1 MKRILFVTV
10 VTCLAIAGFTYFTS
24 GSNAEAH
31 EAHDGHDHEETADMD
46 NILLTQKQ
54 INAVDL
60 KMGEVERRELDT
72 TVRANGQLVLRSHAR
87 GAVASLMGGVVKSI
101 NVKEGQRVAKG
112 QVVATIENTDVM
124 LLQREYYTACREV
137 EMAKEEMLRQQTL
150 QQNGAGVKKTMQQA
164 QKDFKIAQANV
175 MGIARQLQQMGIN
188 VVQVAKGHFTTA
200 FPLRAPIAGTVG
212 QLTASLGSYA
222 DMQTPLMMIRN
233 NDAVE
238 ADLNV
243 FEKDINKIKVGDKV
257 HITLTNQTGVAVNGV
272 VYGINQY
279 FNDGTKAVAVHVK
292 LNEMNGVRF
301 LDGMYVQG
309 QISTGSQ
316 QCNALPSK
324 AIVTSDGKKY
334 IFMLNKQ
341 PDKEGYSFSRHE
353 VETGVEQEGYT
364 EVALCKHFK
373 KGKKIVT
380 DNAFYLLSMTEDHGE
395 HNH

>member
-1 MKRILFVTV
+1 MKRILFVAV
-10 VTCLAIAGFTYFTS
+10 VTCLAIAGFMYFTS
-24 GSNAEAH
+24 GNHAEAH
-31 EAHDGHDHEETADMD
+31 EEHDGHDHEEAADVD

-54 INAVDL
+54 IDAVEL
-60 KMGEVERRELDT
+60 KMGEVEQRELDA
-72 TVRANGQLVLRSHAR
+72 TVRANGQLVLRPQAR

-101 NVKEGQRVAKG
+101 NVKEGQHVAKG

-124 LLQREYYTACREV
+124 SLQREYYSACREA

-175 MGIARQLQQMGIN
+175 TGIARQLQQMGIN
-188 VVQVAKGHFTTA
+188 VAQVAQGRFTTA
-200 FPLRAPIAGTVG
+200 FPLRAPIAGTVS

-257 HITLTNQTGVAVNGV
+257 RITLTNQTGVTVNGV

-279 FNDGTKAVAVHVK
+279 FNDGTKAVAAHVK
-292 LNEMNGVRF
+292 LNATNGAHLF
-301 LDGMYVQG
+301 DGMYVQG
-309 QISTGSQ
+309 QIATGSQ
-316 QCNALPSK
+316 QCNTLPSK

-334 IFMLNKQ
+334 IFMLDKQ
-341 PDKEGYSFSRHE
+341 PDKDGYSFSRHE

-373 KGKKIVT
+373 NGKKIVT

>member
-1 MKRILFVTV
+1 MKRILFVVV
-10 VTCLAIAGFTYFTS
+10 VTCLAIAGFTYFTR
-24 GSNAEAH
+24 GGNTEAH
-31 EAHDGHDHEETADMD
+31 EDHDGHDHEEAADVD
-46 NILLTQKQ
+46 NILLTKKQ
-54 INAVDL
+54 IDAVDL
-60 KMGEVERRELDT
+60 KMGEVEQRELDA
-72 TVRANGQLVLRSHAR
+72 TVCANGQLVLRPQAR
-87 GAVASLMGGVVKSI
+87 GAVASLMGGMVKSI

-124 LLQREYYTACREV
+124 SLQREYYSACREA

-188 VVQVAKGHFTTA
+188 VAQVAQGHFTTA
-200 FPLRAPIAGTVG
+200 FPLRAPIAGTVS

-257 HITLTNQTGVAVNGV
+257 RLTLTNQTGVTVNGV

-279 FNDGTKAVAVHVK
+279 FNDGTKAVAAHVK
-292 LNEMNGVRF
+292 LNATNGARLF
-301 LDGMYVQG
+301 DGMYVQG
-309 QISTGSQ
+309 QIATGSQ
-316 QCNALPSK
+316 QCNTLPSK

-373 KGKKIVT
+373 NGKKIVT